1 MKAKQDIS
9 TDASKISS
17 MFDGIA
23 ADYDRL
29 NHILSFGTDI
39 LWRKSIVRKLV
50 SEKSLSFGVG
60 KDVRVLDI
68 ACGTGDLSF
77 ELSRQGFSVEGVDIS
92 DGMLDVAR
100 SKAEVFKCSHH
111 SCPVF
116 SHASAESLPYGDGTF
131 DAVTISFGIRN
142 FNNRKGCLHE
152 IYRILK
158 KGGVLYILEFAE
170 PRLRLWKAVYG
181 FYMMNILPLIGAAV
195 SGDRNAYSYLP
206 HSVKA
211 FPKYDRFCEELSG
224 AGFAETSWKSYSGGI
239 AVLYKA
245 YK

>member
-1 MKAKQDIS
+1 MKVKQDIS

-23 ADYDRL
+23 ADYDKL

-39 LWRKSIVRKLV
+39 MWRKSLVRQFKR
-50 SEKSLSFGVG
+50 EKFPSNGTGDAVQ
-60 KDVRVLDI
+60 VLDI

-77 ELSRQGFSVEGVDIS
+77 ELSRHGFSVEGVDIS

-100 SKAEVFKCSHH
+100 SKAEAFRSGHLL
-111 SCPVF
+111 CPVF

-142 FNNRKGCLHE
+142 FNNRRGCLSE
-152 IYRILK
+152 IYRVLK

-170 PRLRLWKAVYG
+170 PRFALWRAVYG

-206 HSVKA
+206 HSVKV
-211 FPKYDRFCEELSG
+211 FPKYDRFCDELSG

-245 YK
+245 HK